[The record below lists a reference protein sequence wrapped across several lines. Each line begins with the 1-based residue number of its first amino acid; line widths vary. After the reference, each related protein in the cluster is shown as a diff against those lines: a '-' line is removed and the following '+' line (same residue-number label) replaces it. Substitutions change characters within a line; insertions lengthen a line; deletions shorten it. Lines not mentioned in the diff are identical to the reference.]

1 MLRYKGA
8 IFDLDGTLLNT
19 VADLGD
25 SVNAALKDLGFPP
38 HGEEAYKKKI
48 GHGFRNL
55 IEVSLPE
62 GVTDVTLIEKGLSLF
77 LKAYDER
84 YRNKTRPYDGMTEL
98 VAALLSSGV
107 ILGVNSNKR
116 NDYTRTLIS
125 DFFSEDSFVAVFGE
139 RADVPKKPDPMT
151 ALEIAGIMDL
161 KPEEI
166 VYIGDTATDIQTGK
180 NAGMDTIGVSW
191 GFRGRAELESG
202 GASFVVDLPEQ
213 IAGIITGK
221 SASEIKKQRT

>member
-19 VADLGD
+19 VTDLGD
-25 SVNAALKDLGFPP
+25 SVNAALEDLGFPP
-38 HGEEAYKKKI
+38 HSEEAYKKKI

-55 IEVSLPE
+55 IEISLPE
-62 GVTDVTLIEKGLSLF
+62 GIADNTLIDKGLELF
-77 LKAYDER
+77 LEAYDER
-84 YRNKTRPYDGMTEL
+84 YRNKTRPYDGMVGL
-98 VAALLSSGV
+98 IAALLSSGV

-125 DFFSEDSFVAVFGE
+125 DFFPEGSFAAVFGE
-139 RADVPKKPDPMT
+139 RAGVPKKPDPTT
-151 ALEIAGIMDL
+151 AREIAAIMGL

-191 GFRGRAELESG
+191 GFRGRLELESV
-202 GASFVVDLPEQ
+202 GAGFVVDQPEQ
-213 IAGIITGK
+213 ISEIITGK
-221 SASEIKKQRT
+221 TVPEE

>member
-25 SVNAALKDLGFPP
+25 SVNAALEELGFPP
-38 HGEEAYKKKI
+38 HSEEAYKKKI

-62 GVTDVTLIEKGLSLF
+62 GVKDDTLIDKGLALF

-84 YRNKTRPYDGMTEL
+84 YRNKTRPYDGMAEL
-98 VAALLSSGV
+98 VFALQSSGA

-125 DFFSEDSFVAVFGE
+125 DFFPEGSFTAVFGE
-139 RADVPKKPDPMT
+139 RTGVPKKPNPMT
-151 ALEIAGIMDL
+151 ALEIAAIMGL

-191 GFRGRAELESG
+191 GFRGRLELEQS

-213 IAGIITGK
+213 ISKIITGK
-221 SASEIKKQRT
+221 TVAEA

>member
-1 MLRYKGA
+1 MPRYKGA

-25 SVNAALKDLGFPP
+25 SVNAALGELGFPP
-38 HGEEAYKKKI
+38 HDYEAYKKKI

-62 GVTDVTLIEKGLSLF
+62 GKADDTLIEKGLALF
-77 LKAYDER
+77 LGAYDER
-84 YRNKTRPYDGMTEL
+84 YRNKTRPYDGMFSL
-98 VAALLSSGV
+98 VAALRNNGV

-125 DFFSEDSFVAVFGE
+125 DFFPEGSFVAVFGE
-139 RADVPKKPDPMT
+139 RSGVPKKPDPTT
-151 ALEIAGIMDL
+151 ALEIAGIMGL

-213 IAGIITGK
+213 IPEIISGAS
-221 SASEIKKQRT
+221 SAETN

>member
-8 IFDLDGTLLNT
+8 IIDLDGTLLNT

-25 SVNAALKDLGFPP
+25 SVNAALGVLGFPP
-38 HGEEAYKKKI
+38 HDYEAYKKKI

-62 GVTDVTLIEKGLSLF
+62 GKADDTLIEKGLAIF
-77 LKAYDER
+77 LGAYDER
-84 YRNKTRPYDGMTEL
+84 YRNKSRPYEGMVAL
-98 VAALLSSGV
+98 VAALNKSGL
-107 ILGVNSNKR
+107 IIGVNSNKR

-125 DFFSEDSFVAVFGE
+125 DFFPEGSFVAVFGE
-139 RADVPKKPDPMT
+139 RSGVPKKPDPMT
-151 ALEIAGIMDL
+151 ALEIAGIMGL

-191 GFRGRAELESG
+191 GFRGRAELESC
-202 GASFVVDLPEQ
+202 GASFVVDKPEE
-213 IAGIITGK
+213 IPGIITAV
-221 SASEIKKQRT
+221 SATQA